1 MSKKIW
7 RPLNTYGLLA
17 IACIVT
23 SVVLYALLSLA
34 SANAEGASKLTI
46 NHPDGTREVIAI
58 GDVDIDVD
66 AVAAT
71 TTTTTTTT
79 TPTAP
84 VVSDT
89 DGDGVNDD
97 VDQCPS
103 TPAGVSVDAT
113 GCESAVVVNSGDYCA
128 GSPAGVT
135 CSTDNNFDSVWEY
148 SGDLAQVIRGDIIS
162 LPFTTRDSGRDGG
175 QFSVTS
181 PESGF
186 IDGRSFWMWVS
197 ETPGGA
203 SLLSAECSKQF
214 SRARGGMYWTQ
225 NTKYIG
231 NDKLCYLGNYEQVL
245 YLNFTAC
252 ETDGA
257 YCVGPISPLYRFNAR
272 RSYRAY

>member
-23 SVVLYALLSLA
+23 SVILFAILALA
-34 SANAEGASKLTI
+34 SPEAQGAGQLTI
-46 NHPDGTREVIAI
+46 NHPDGTTEVITM
-58 GDVDIDVD
+58 GNVVIDVD
-66 AVAAT
+66 SVAT
-71 TTTTTTTT
+71 TTATTTT
-79 TPTAP
+79 TPTTP

-97 VDQCPS
+97 VDQCPG

-113 GCESAVVVNSGDYCA
+113 GCESVVVVNNGDYCA

-135 CSTDNNFDSVWEY
+135 CSTGNTFDSVWEY
-148 SGDLAQVIRGDIIS
+148 SGDIAQVINGDIIS
-162 LPFTTRDSGRDGG
+162 LPFTTRNSGRDGG

-181 PESGF
+181 QEPSF
-186 IDGRSFWMWVS
+186 IHGESFWMWVS
-197 ETPGGA
+197 DTPGGTA
-203 SLLSAECSKQF
+203 LQGAECSQF
-214 SRARGGMYWTQ
+214 FARARGGMYWTQ

-231 NDKLCYLGNYEQVL
+231 SDRLCYLGNFEQVL

-257 YCVGPISPLYRFNAR
+257 QCVGPISPLYRFNAR